1 MVAENPSAK
10 SHSALCPF
18 QSPPVGSGMPR
29 QARGSLT
36 PGGNCPLPCPSPVL
50 LGELSPSHHLPVLP
64 VTSQPRFAF
73 AVWGAGELSACTTHK
88 AQGPRKGEGH
98 DRWAHDQ
105 PHPPTSLR
113 AGRLGWVSLW
123 SRGLW
128 LGRHGLS
135 ASPCPS
141 AEHLHP
147 VSPSTPGEFRSTTPS
162 PCRPPEAQAQGDGA
176 SAPSPQPLSVLPSL
190 PGLRSEGEK
199 RHRTGWGRT
208 EGRDRFSHLWLSNSN
223 PIPAVWLEDICL
235 LPLNSPS
242 SLEPSDPHHLQWL
255 MAHLLPLACTAQCQP
270 QLPGSEGGRH
280 LPWKT
285 PKGPDPWVH
294 LGSVVQC
301 LHTEFFLKS
310 DLTFPLLCPHCA
322 PHWLQVGPSSRLS
335 QPCPFR

>member
-18 QSPPVGSGMPR
+18 QSPPAGSGMPR

-36 PGGNCPLPCPSPVL
+36 PGGNCPSPVL
-50 LGELSPSHHLPVLP
+50 LDELSPSHHLPVLP
-64 VTSQPRFAF
+64 VTSLSPPSHGLLLLSGEQESSAPALPTRPR
-73 AVWGAGELSACTTHK
+73 VPGRGRDTID
-88 AQGPRKGEGH
+88 GH
-98 DRWAHDQ
+98 TISPIHLLPFGW
-105 PHPPTSLR
+105 
-113 AGRLGWVSLW
+113 GRLGWVSFW

-147 VSPSTPGEFRSTTPS
+147 VSPSTLGEFRSTTPS
-162 PCRPPEAQAQGDGA
+162 PCRPPAQAQRDGA

-285 PKGPDPWVH
+285 SKGPDPWVH
-294 LGSVVQC
+294 LGNVVQC

-310 DLTFPLLCPHCA
+310 NLTFPLLCPHCA
-322 PHWLQVGPSSRLS
+322 PHWLQVGPSCRLS
-335 QPCPFR
+335 QSCPFR